1 MNTNESHE
9 NNSIINSMIARI
21 EQIEKMLEEITKVS
35 KDSKSEIKYLNV
47 RDASRFLGMSR
58 SNLYILMRDGKIS
71 YTLIGRQRRIMKAD
85 IINYIKRNYNQEKKS
100 IL

>member
-21 EQIEKMLEEITKVS
+21 EQIERMLEEMTKVT

-85 IINYIKRNYNQEKKS
+85 IINYIKKNYNQEKKS

>member
-21 EQIEKMLEEITKVS
+21 EQIEKMLEEMTKVS

-85 IINYIKRNYNQEKKS
+85 IIKYIKKNYNQEKKS